1 MSKIT
6 MYILICDAV
15 GHNLKG
21 TQIYHSVSDEL
32 NVLKI
37 GHSVSDQLRALTIN
51 KANISAPTPIC
62 QTVSGKLEIAISKSV
77 RNSMLSVY

>member
-1 MSKIT
+1 MSKT
-6 MYILICDAV
+6 TKYILICDAV
-15 GHNLKG
+15 SHKLE
-21 TQIYHSVSDEL
+21 TVQIYHTVCDKL

-37 GHSVSDQLRALTIN
+37 GHTLCDQLKALTIH

-62 QTVSGKLEIAISKSV
+62 QTLSDKLEIAISKSV